1 MARAKEDLSK
11 LSINQLEVLTGATFR
26 SIKKWL
32 AAAGLEPEETTDNSI
47 LFDPREALPI
57 IFENLGYKNKNKMP
71 AGFNPEDEAAVAK
84 VLDPF
89 VQRARKDRA
98 QADKA
103 EFELDILRKKYLP
116 AAEIKLVWSSIM
128 TNFRVKVLTFA
139 ASEAPTLVGIKDPK
153 EMRNK
158 LEASC
163 REFLEELSTYDPES
177 DITENEN
184 FGDDEEYSSDGDAE
198 SSAAGED

>member
-11 LSINQLEVLTGATFR
+11 LSINQIEVLTGATFR

-47 LFDPREALPI
+47 LYDPREALPI
-57 IFENLGYKNKNKMP
+57 VFENLCYKTKPKNENLNS
-71 AGFNPEDEAAVAK
+71 GDEAALAK
-84 VLDPF
+84 VLDPHI
-89 VQRARKDRA
+89 QRARKDRA

-103 EFELDILRKKYLP
+103 EFELDVLKKKYLP
-116 AAEIKLVWSSIM
+116 AAEIKLVWSNIM

-153 EMRNK
+153 EMKIK

-163 REFLEELSTYDPES
+163 REFLEELSNYDPETGIS
-177 DITENEN
+177 DHNN
-184 FGDDEEYSSDGDAE
+184 FADDEIDPSDSDAE
-198 SSAAGED
+198 GSSAGED